1 MSNWQHSM
9 SIAVQHYP
17 YTLEQLTM
25 IAVAVQMAK
34 AKVC

>member
-1 MSNWQHSM
+1 MA
-9 SIAVQHYP
+9 IAVQHYP

-34 AKVC
+34 DSKS